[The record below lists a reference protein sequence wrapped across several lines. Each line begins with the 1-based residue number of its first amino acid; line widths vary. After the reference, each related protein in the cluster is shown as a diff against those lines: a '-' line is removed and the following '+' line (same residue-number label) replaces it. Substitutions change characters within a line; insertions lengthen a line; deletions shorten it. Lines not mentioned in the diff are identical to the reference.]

1 MDLTALQLSG
11 AMPNGRSYSMSPDMI
26 GSAVHALQLLLEPAR
41 LMFLCIGVLI
51 GLAIGVLPGLSGIV
65 GMAML
70 IPFTYNL
77 DEYTAFALLLGMAAV
92 ITSSDFITA
101 VLFGVPGHVGAAATV
116 IDGHAMAKKGE
127 AGRAFGAGFA
137 SSLAGGIVGAIV
149 LAVSIPILRP
159 IMLSIG
165 SPELLALTLFGLS
178 MVATLSG
185 RAPLKGLTAAGLG
198 LMIAMVG
205 SRAQS
210 GTLRWTFD
218 WLYLWDG
225 VPLIPATLGIF
236 ALPELAELAV
246 SRRRIAGD
254 NTPNINL
261 SSQWEG
267 VRDVARNWWL
277 VLRCGV
283 LGTGLGAIPGIGSAV
298 IDWIAYGYAQR
309 TEKNTETFGS
319 GDVRGVIAPEASNNA
334 KEGGHLVPT
343 IAFGVPAGA
352 SMALLLGAFLMHGLT
367 PGPEMLTKHLDLTY
381 LIVWSL
387 TLAHVI
393 GAVIC
398 LGCSRWLAQISRIRP
413 EILLPVII
421 ALVFVAAFE
430 GEHDWGDLLSL
441 LFFGVIGWLMKRL
454 GWPRPPM
461 VLGIVV
467 GGIFERYL
475 FISTQ
480 LYGWGWLLRW
490 PVLAILACVAWV
502 LYRPLAQIVTT
513 LIAEFRD
520 VGTQRARLGA
530 APAFSLAIIAVIVAA
545 IISSADWPHDAKLVP
560 LTACGMALVTAVLNL
575 ITELFGR
582 EQKIVVHADAGAKV
596 NAHVPDL
603 GVADD
608 VVRQRATIFFLWMAA
623 FIGGVWLI
631 GFIPAIAVFVFA
643 YMCFG
648 FGEPW
653 LASLGYAAG
662 TTLLCLIV
670 FHWALQIAWPP
681 SLLGDL
687 FPALREATHLI

>member
-1 MDLTALQLSG
+1 
-11 AMPNGRSYSMSPDMI
+11 MPMQPDMI
-26 GSAVHALQLLLEPAR
+26 ASAIHALHLLLEPAR
-41 LMFLCIGVLI
+41 LLVLFLGVLI
-51 GLAIGVLPGLSGIV
+51 GLAIGVLPGLNGIV

-77 DEYTAFALLLGMAAV
+77 DEFTAFALLLGMAAV

-137 SSLAGGIVGAIV
+137 SSLAGGVVGAIV

-165 SPELLALTLFGLS
+165 SPELLAFTLFGLS

-205 SRAQS
+205 SRSQS
-210 GTLRWTFD
+210 GTLRWTFG

-225 VPLIPATLGIF
+225 VPLIPATLGLF
-236 ALPELAELAV
+236 ALPELAELAIT
-246 SRRRIAGD
+246 RKRIAGD
-254 NTPNINL
+254 NAPNINL

-267 VRDVARNWWL
+267 VRDVGRHWWL

-283 LGTGLGAIPGIGSAV
+283 LGVGLGAIPGIGSAV

-309 TEKNTETFGS
+309 TEKNAETFGT
-319 GDVRGVIAPEASNNA
+319 GDVRGVIAPESSNNS

-352 SMALLLGAFLMHGLT
+352 SMAILLGAFLMHGLT

-387 TLAHVI
+387 TLAHVM
-393 GAVIC
+393 GAIIC
-398 LGCSRWLAQISRIRP
+398 LACSRWLAQISRVPP
-413 EILLPVII
+413 EILLPII
-421 ALVFVAAFE
+421 VALVFVAAFE
-430 GEHDWGDLLSL
+430 GEHDWGDLYSL
-441 LFFGVIGWLMKRL
+441 VVFGILGWIMKRL

-461 VLGIVV
+461 VLGLVV
-467 GGIFERYL
+467 GAIFERYL

-480 LYGWGWLLRW
+480 LYGWGWLVRW
-490 PVLAILACVAWV
+490 PVMAILGCVAWA
-502 LYRPLAQIVTT
+502 LYRPLSQIVKT
-513 LIAEFRD
+513 LIEQLREVKSLWPRF
-520 VGTQRARLGA
+520 GA
-530 APAFSLAIIAVIVAA
+530 APAFSVAVIVLIVAA
-545 IISSADWPHDAKLVP
+545 ILSSAGWPHDAKIVP
-560 LTACGMALVTAVLNL
+560 LTACGMALTAAVLNL
-575 ITELFGR
+575 INELFGR
-582 EQKIVVHADAGAKV
+582 EEAVVAHADATVKV
-596 NAHVPDL
+596 SAHVDDL
-603 GVADD
+603 GLADD
-608 VVRQRATIFFLWMAA
+608 VVRARAVMFFAWMAV
-623 FIGGVWLI
+623 FIACVWLI
-631 GFIPAIAVFVFA
+631 GFIPAIALFVFA

-653 LASLGYAAG
+653 PAALGYAAA
-662 TTLLCLIV
+662 TTSVCYVV
-670 FHWALQIAWPP
+670 FQWALQVAWPP

-687 FPALREATHLI
+687 FPALRAATRLI

>member
-1 MDLTALQLSG
+1 
-11 AMPNGRSYSMSPDMI
+11 MSPDMI
-26 GSAVHALQLLLEPAR
+26 GSAVHALQLLLEPTR

-159 IMLSIG
+159 VMLAIG

-413 EILLPVII
+413 EILLPVIL

-441 LFFGVIGWLMKRL
+441 LFFGVIGWFMKRL

-502 LYRPLAQIVTT
+502 LYRPLAQIVAT

-520 VGTQRARLGA
+520 VGTQRVRFGA
-530 APAFSLAIIAVIVAA
+530 APAFSLAVIALIVGA
-545 IISSADWPHDAKLVP
+545 IFSSADWPRDAKLVP
-560 LTACGMALVTAVLNL
+560 LTACGMALVAAVLNL
-575 ITELFGR
+575 VTELFGR
-582 EQKIVVHADAGAKV
+582 EQKIVVHADAGAKLSPSLSSP
-596 NAHVPDL
+596 ASEGGKGAGDL
-603 GVADD
+603 GVTDEVA
-608 VVRQRATIFFLWMAA
+608 RRRATIFFLWMAA
-623 FIGGVWLI
+623 FIFAVWLI
-631 GFIPAIAVFVFA
+631 GFVPAIAFFVFA
-643 YMCFG
+643 YMRYG
-648 FGEPW
+648 FGERP
-653 LASLGYAAG
+653 LSSLGFAAG

>member
-1 MDLTALQLSG
+1 MQ
-11 AMPNGRSYSMSPDMI
+11 PDMLA
-26 GSAVHALQLLLEPAR
+26 SAVHALQLLLEPMR
-41 LMFLCIGVLI
+41 LMILFLGVLI
-51 GLAIGVLPGLSGIV
+51 GLAIGVLPGLNGIV

-77 DEYTAFALLLGMAAV
+77 DQYTAFALLLGMAAV

-137 SSLAGGIVGAIV
+137 SSLAGGIVGAIA

-159 IMLSIG
+159 IMLAIG
-165 SPELLALTLFGLS
+165 SPELLAFTLFGMS

-225 VPLIPATLGIF
+225 VPLIPATLGLF

-246 SRRRIAGD
+246 SRKRIAGD
-254 NTPNINL
+254 NAPNIDL

-267 VRDVARNWWL
+267 VHDVVRNWWL

-283 LGTGLGAIPGIGSAV
+283 LGVGLGAIPGIGSAV

-309 TEKNTETFGS
+309 TEKNSETFGT
-319 GDVRGVIAPEASNNA
+319 GDVRGVIAPESSNNS
-334 KEGGHLVPT
+334 KEAGHLVPT

-352 SMALLLGAFLMHGLT
+352 SMAILLGAFLMHGLT
-367 PGPEMLTKHLDLTY
+367 PGPEMLTKNLDLTY
-381 LIVWSL
+381 MIMWSL
-387 TLAHVI
+387 TLAHVM
-393 GAVIC
+393 GAIIC
-398 LGCSRWLAQISRIRP
+398 LACSRWLAQVSRIRP
-413 EILLPVII
+413 EVLLPIVI

-430 GEHDWGDLLSL
+430 GEHDWGDLYSL
-441 LFFGVIGWLMKRL
+441 VFFGIIGWIMKRL

-461 VLGIVV
+461 VLGLVV
-467 GGIFERYL
+467 GVIFERYL

-480 LYGWGWLLRW
+480 LYGWGWLLR
-490 PVLAILACVAWV
+490 PAVLGILACVAWA
-502 LYRPLAQIVTT
+502 LYRPLSQIVVT
-513 LIAEFRD
+513 LIGQFRE
-520 VGTQRARLGA
+520 VRSHVPRFGA
-530 APAFSLAIIAVIVAA
+530 APAFSVAVIVLIVTA
-545 IISSADWPHDAKLVP
+545 ILSSADWPHDAKLVP
-560 LTACGMALVTAVLNL
+560 LTACGMALVAAILNL
-575 ITELFGR
+575 VNELFGP
-582 EQKIVVHADAGAKV
+582 EQNVFAHADSGVKV
-596 NAHVPDL
+596 SAHVSDL

-608 VVRQRATIFFLWMAA
+608 VVRRRATIFFVWMAA
-623 FIGGVWLI
+623 FIGVVALI
-631 GFIPAIAVFVFA
+631 GFIPAIALFVFA
-643 YMCFG
+643 YMRFG

-653 LASLGYAAG
+653 PSSLGLAAA
-662 TTLLCLIV
+662 TTLVCYIV
-670 FHWALQIAWPP
+670 FHWALQVAWPQ

-687 FPALREATHLI
+687 FPALRASTRLI